1 MPRRPPKPNKAVP
14 TRRQPMPASALRQA
28 LTWRKKAELV
38 DVLVE
43 LAAVDRGTHW
53 QMTVT
58 G

>member
-1 MPRRPPKPNKAVP
+1 
-14 TRRQPMPASALRQA
+14 MPASALRQA